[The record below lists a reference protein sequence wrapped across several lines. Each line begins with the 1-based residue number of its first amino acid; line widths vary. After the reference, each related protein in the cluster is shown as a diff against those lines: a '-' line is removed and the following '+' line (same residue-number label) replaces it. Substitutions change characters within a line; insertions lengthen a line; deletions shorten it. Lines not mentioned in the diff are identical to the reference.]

1 MLGVLG
7 SAAQVSQLGSDGAR
21 VRTSVFNHHLKE
33 PRKDPLSSK
42 ISIHTSSGSEDKL
55 TNNWNAREKA
65 ILVIKQGQ
73 PLIRKA
79 RTFRGSGPQLG
90 GWHVSQRRCFS
101 RQVLQIHLDLI
112 RRNGRHIKRI
122 RNYNR
127 SWGLSQPRSHSHT
140 LLLANGLFLYPALFS
155 PMLPIISPHIIKYSH
170 FLCLLSPAPQ
180 YPPLPARI

>member
-7 SAAQVSQLGSDGAR
+7 SAAHVSQLGSDGAR
-21 VRTSVFNHHLKE
+21 VRTSVFNHRLKE
-33 PRKDPLSSK
+33 SRKDPLSSK

-79 RTFRGSGPQLG
+79 RTFRGSGPQLE

-127 SWGLSQPRSHSHT
+127 SWGHSHT
-140 LLLANGLFLYPALFS
+140 LLLMVSSFILLYFPFILLYFLPCCLSS
-155 PMLPIISPHIIKYSH
+155 P
-170 FLCLLSPAPQ
+170 
-180 YPPLPARI
+180 RIL